1 MGLPAQVSDAC
12 EQVHATFSVDDF
24 SGSSQVLVL
33 CHTYLALLILIH
45 IDEVNDNL
53 RDHDLDESPSIF
65 DLL

>member
-1 MGLPAQVSDAC
+1 MA
-12 EQVHATFSVDDF
+12 DF
-24 SGSSQVLVL
+24 SGSSQALVL

-53 RDHDLDESPSIF
+53 RDHDLDESPFIL